1 VGTVVER
8 NYAIPALVRSKER
21 SPLVPVT
28 QAARSLNS
36 LTFDISLSLLSR
48 FPPASIIRL
57 HYCSFLAMPDPHQS
71 PVAAKDYPH
80 LPLDQWISKYPK
92 SNFDQV
98 MRGVAYIASHVWTS
112 ETYKT
117 ETFGSLQ
124 LEMTRR
130 GE

>member
-1 VGTVVER
+1 
-8 NYAIPALVRSKER
+8 
-21 SPLVPVT
+21 
-28 QAARSLNS
+28 
-36 LTFDISLSLLSR
+36 
-48 FPPASIIRL
+48 
-57 HYCSFLAMPDPHQS
+57 
-71 PVAAKDYPH
+71 
-80 LPLDQWISKYPK
+80 
-92 SNFDQV
+92 V

>member
-1 VGTVVER
+1 MT
-8 NYAIPALVRSKER
+8 LS
-21 SPLVPVT
+21 T
-28 QAARSLNS
+28 
-36 LTFDISLSLLSR
+36 DISRLTTIETSI
-48 FPPASIIRL
+48 SIIHTTTL
-57 HYCSFLAMPDPHQS
+57 QILAMPDPPQS

-92 SNFDQV
+92 STFVQV